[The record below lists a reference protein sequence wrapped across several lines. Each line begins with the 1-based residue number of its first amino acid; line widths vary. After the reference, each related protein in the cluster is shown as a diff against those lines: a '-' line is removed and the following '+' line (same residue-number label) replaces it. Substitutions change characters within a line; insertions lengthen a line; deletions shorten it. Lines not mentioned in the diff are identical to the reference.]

1 MDQPPAARVNPA
13 ARVLPARP
21 PADSTTAVVE
31 SAVLCVLR
39 LTSPVLPV
47 SAEPVPV
54 SVAHMA
60 DGVESV
66 LVTGSSSGFGR
77 VTAEVL
83 ARSGRQVFATMRDVD
98 GRNADAADALQ
109 GWAVRE
115 GAALDVLELELTDEA
130 SIEAAVEAAI
140 AAAGRIDVVVN
151 NAGVGAVGYLEAFTV
166 EQFAQL
172 LDVNLLGAHRVN
184 RAVLPHM
191 REQGS
196 GLLIHI
202 SSNLGRL
209 TVPFMGAYTASKH
222 ALEALAEVY
231 RYELRPLGI
240 DSVIVEPGGFPTEI
254 FGKIME
260 SDDETRLDAYSALDP
275 IRDRMFQHTG
285 ALVDSPGGPDP
296 REVADAVLSL
306 IDEPV
311 SRRPL
316 RTVVGSVVTA
326 GVEEHNESA
335 SVQQR
340 AHLASFGV
348 AEEFDA

>member
-1 MDQPPAARVNPA
+1 
-13 ARVLPARP
+13 
-21 PADSTTAVVE
+21 
-31 SAVLCVLR
+31 
-39 LTSPVLPV
+39 
-47 SAEPVPV
+47 
-54 SVAHMA
+54 MA

-172 LDVNLLGAHRVN
+172 LDVNLLGA
-184 RAVLPHM
+184 P
-191 REQGS
+191 
-196 GLLIHI
+196 
-202 SSNLGRL
+202 
-209 TVPFMGAYTASKH
+209 TASTGQCSRTC
-222 ALEALAEVY
+222 ASRARACSSTSRRTSAASPFRSWVPTRRASTRSRLWPRCTGTSCGRSASIRSSWSPA
-231 RYELRPLGI
+231 
-240 DSVIVEPGGFPTEI
+240 GFRRKSSARSWSP
-254 FGKIME
+254 M
-260 SDDETRLDAYSALDP
+260 TRRGLDAYSALDP

-306 IDEPV
+306 IDEPARGDR
-311 SRRPL
+311 SGRSWAPW
-316 RTVVGSVVTA
+316 
-326 GVEEHNESA
+326 
-335 SVQQR
+335 
-340 AHLASFGV
+340 
-348 AEEFDA
+348 